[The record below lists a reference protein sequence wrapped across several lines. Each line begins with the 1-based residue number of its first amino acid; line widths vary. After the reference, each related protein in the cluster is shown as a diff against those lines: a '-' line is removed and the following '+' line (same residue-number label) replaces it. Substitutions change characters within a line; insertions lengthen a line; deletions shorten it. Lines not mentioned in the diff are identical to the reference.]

1 MDRKAIS
8 SLSIDE
14 NLIGH
19 GAEAYRLAV
28 SRERV
33 IMDGASPAG
42 LMRAAATFLQMVPVQ
57 GKKCSDPEEIHV
69 HCAEILDYPRFPW
82 RGMNLDCSRHFMTVD
97 FVKRYINLL
106 ALYKMNILHW
116 HLTDDQGWRPEI
128 KRYSRLSSVGAWRRG
143 SDGSAYGGFYTREDM
158 EDIIS
163 YASGRSIEI
172 VPEIDLPGHCAAALA
187 SYPELS
193 CSGSGREVECSWGI
207 FQDVYCA
214 GKEEAFTFLEN
225 VFDEIMDVFP
235 GRHVHIGGD
244 ECVKDRW
251 RSCPLCQERMRRE
264 GLRKETELQGWF
276 MKRIAA
282 MMKRRGRT
290 VIGWDEILECG
301 APGGALVQSWRGS
314 SGATE
319 AARAALGTI
328 VSPFEFTYFDYPVSR
343 TSLEKVY
350 SFDPV
355 PSGLEQEYHKFIL
368 GTEACMWTERA
379 PQDEV
384 DDRMFPRLLALAE
397 TAWSPPERRD
407 FPWFRK
413 RVRAHYPRLE
423 MMGVS
428 YGKEEGDGLSGALYS
443 LRIIRELVAGIFR
456 RPGRT
461 LLYLRRIF
469 GR

>member
-1 MDRKAIS
+1 
-8 SLSIDE
+8 
-14 NLIGH
+14 
-19 GAEAYRLAV
+19 
-28 SRERV
+28 
-33 IMDGASPAG
+33 
-42 LMRAAATFLQMVPVQ
+42 
-57 GKKCSDPEEIHV
+57 
-69 HCAEILDYPRFPW
+69 
-82 RGMNLDCSRHFMTVD
+82 
-97 FVKRYINLL
+97 
-106 ALYKMNILHW
+106 
-116 HLTDDQGWRPEI
+116 
-128 KRYSRLSSVGAWRRG
+128 
-143 SDGSAYGGFYTREDM
+143 
-158 EDIIS
+158 
-163 YASGRSIEI
+163 
-172 VPEIDLPGHCAAALA
+172 
-187 SYPELS
+187 
-193 CSGSGREVECSWGI
+193 
-207 FQDVYCA
+207 
-214 GKEEAFTFLEN
+214 
-225 VFDEIMDVFP
+225 
-235 GRHVHIGGD
+235 
-244 ECVKDRW
+244 
-251 RSCPLCQERMRRE
+251 
-264 GLRKETELQGWF
+264 
-276 MKRIAA
+276 
-282 MMKRRGRT
+282 
-290 VIGWDEILECG
+290 
-301 APGGALVQSWRGS
+301 
-314 SGATE
+314 
-319 AARAALGTI
+319 